1 MNRPDNQSYPAPQSA
16 QDTYREIAGLSKK
29 LITEMLVRMIESA
42 EDYHSWSLSDEDGS
56 RLVKLI
62 KHKQRMICSSY
73 SFQLK
78 KNFAN
83 FEAGDE
89 DASSQSNARG
99 WQNLGLGGDSETEE
113 LQNISKRYS
122 EAFREFDTT
131 ILKRLQH
138 CVRRSRAHIQDN
150 PLQVR
155 RLCEAFQYSIDSLNL
170 EPSCKLAL
178 YRLFADRFIEALG
191 PFYRRIDRELMQQGM
206 VEELSPARIHL
217 RNAEGLSESRP
228 PSTLL
233 LKSTATQLSLLQQF
247 KEDSQQQSSSQSNLL
262 GELKQQFIR
271 HGLVDNTAKIDQ
283 LNVILTLIFEDE
295 DLPETVKQQI
305 SRLQIFILITA
316 LQEDSFFKQSGNP
329 ARRLLNTIVARE
341 AEIARSG
348 EARKS
353 GVDFLREQIDKLG
366 SSELVSL
373 DSFRT
378 ILDGYQ
384 KLGVDNEV
392 EQQNAKKAEAAR
404 KLMPT
409 VKAKLAEMT
418 RPLKDQDRP
427 TILFD
432 RVWLPLLLQIALK
445 QGMNSETW
453 KKTMATVKAQ
463 VWSLTP
469 KTSAQDQAQLQAI
482 LPKISHSLQ
491 RAMRS
496 LKLPE
501 KLQQSL
507 QDFLKLEQQDVLDKS
522 RRAQQESE
530 RKTRSLSARS
540 FDSKE
545 TDEFSA
551 MMETGVFQVTPE
563 MLAALNGVKPAAVAK
578 PKPGVA
584 KGDWVQVRQ
593 GGLNVLAKLAWKSD
607 DDSLFIFLD
616 RDGKRV
622 CEVDA
627 ETLTR
632 RLDSGDITPV
642 NKGTVSSE
650 KTQFSIMRS
659 L

>member
-1 MNRPDNQSYPAPQSA
+1 MNRPDNQSYPSAQSA
-16 QDTYREIAGLSKK
+16 QDTYRDIAGLSKK

-42 EDYHSWSLSDEDGS
+42 EDYHSWSLSDEDGA
-56 RLVKLI
+56 RLVKLV
-62 KHKQRMICSSY
+62 KRKQRMICSSY
-73 SFQLK
+73 SFQLR

-83 FEAGDE
+83 FEAGGE
-89 DASSQSNARG
+89 DASAQSNERG

-113 LQNISKRYS
+113 LQNISKRYG
-122 EAFREFDTT
+122 EAFREFDKT

-178 YRLFADRFIEALG
+178 YNLFADRFIEALG
-191 PFYRRIDRELMQQGM
+191 PFYRRIDRELIQQGM
-206 VEELSPARIHL
+206 VEDLSPARIHL
-217 RNAEGLSESRP
+217 RNADGLSESRP
-228 PSTLL
+228 PQALS
-233 LKSTATQLSLLQQF
+233 LKATATQLVLLQQF
-247 KEDSQQQSSSQSNLL
+247 KEYSLEQSRPQSNLL

-271 HGLVDNTAKIDQ
+271 HGLVDNTDKIDQ

-295 DLPETVKQQI
+295 DLPEAVKQQI

-329 ARRLLNTIVARE
+329 ARRLLNAIVGNE

-348 EARKS
+348 AAKKS
-353 GVDFLREQIDKLG
+353 GVDFLRKQIDKLA
-366 SSELVSL
+366 SSELISL
-373 DSFRT
+373 DSFRE
-378 ILDGYQ
+378 ILEGYQ
-384 KLGVDNEV
+384 KLGADNET
-392 EQQNAKKAEAAR
+392 EKLNAKRAEAVR

-409 VKAKLAEMT
+409 IKARLAELT
-418 RPLKDQDRP
+418 RPLKDQGRP

-432 RVWLPLLLQIALK
+432 RVWLPLLLQIAMK
-445 QGMNSETW
+445 QGMKSDTW

-522 RRAQQESE
+522 MRAQKESQ

-563 MLAALNGVKPAAVAK
+563 MLAALNGVKPAPAAK
-578 PKPGVA
+578 PKPGII

-593 GGLNVLAKLAWKSD
+593 AGQSVLAKLAWKSD
-607 DDSLFIFLD
+607 DDSLFIFID

-622 CEVDA
+622 CEVDD
-627 ETLTR
+627 ETLSR
-632 RLDSGDITPV
+632 RLDSGDISPV
-642 NKGTVSSE
+642 NKATVSSE

>member
-1 MNRPDNQSYPAPQSA
+1 M
-16 QDTYREIAGLSKK
+16 
-29 LITEMLVRMIESA
+29 
-42 EDYHSWSLSDEDGS
+42 
-56 RLVKLI
+56 
-62 KHKQRMICSSY
+62 
-73 SFQLK
+73 
-78 KNFAN
+78 
-83 FEAGDE
+83 
-89 DASSQSNARG
+89 
-99 WQNLGLGGDSETEE
+99 
-113 LQNISKRYS
+113 QNISKRYS